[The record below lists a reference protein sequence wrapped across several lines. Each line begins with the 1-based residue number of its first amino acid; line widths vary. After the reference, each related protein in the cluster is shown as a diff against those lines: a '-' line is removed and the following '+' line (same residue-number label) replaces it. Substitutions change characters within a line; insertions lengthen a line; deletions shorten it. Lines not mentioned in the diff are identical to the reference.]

1 MIDSRKKITMQASQ
15 FAYIVIF
22 RMCTYPHS
30 FRKTINYTQKAA
42 IFVCSRNNHYI
53 NTIGSYPQLCA
64 KIL

>member
-1 MIDSRKKITMQASQ
+1 MLI
-15 FAYIVIF
+15 FAFIVIF

-30 FRKTINYTQKAA
+30 FRKAINYTQKAA

-53 NTIGSYPQLCA
+53 NTIESYPQLCA